1 MLKKYRNLW
10 IFGDSYSTPGYCV
23 SPGDSFWMAVA
34 QHLDVECVYNYSWPG
49 NSLDSVIHMLLSD
62 SDQYDWE
69 QDFLLIG
76 IPPLVRL
83 TVVSKNDKLSYHRRI
98 FDLDSNEIEQQL
110 ILCHHGLENLHF
122 YNDPA
127 AIRFE
132 DPTWTE
138 IQACRLIYLVNSWLD
153 SHQANYLLINLS
165 KDFQNDQPATGKFLL
180 EKCLNHPRN
189 ILLGDTY
196 YGINYGINK
205 PTDYAEY
212 GWHGHH
218 GAAGNQYYFENSLLP
233 RLKRLESC

>member
-10 IFGDSYSTPGYCV
+10 VFGDSYSTPSICV
-23 SPGDSFWMAVA
+23 DPIDSFWMAVGKE
-34 QHLDVECVYNYSWPG
+34 LNVDRVINYSWPG
-49 NSLDSVIHMLLSD
+49 NSLDSVVHTLISD
-62 SDQYDWE
+62 SDEYDWKN
-69 QDFLLIG
+69 DFFLIG

-83 TVVSKNDKLSYHRRI
+83 TVVGDDDKKSYHRRI
-98 FDLDSNEIEQQL
+98 FTLDSVEIEQQL
-110 ILCHHGLENLHF
+110 ILCHHGLENKQF
-122 YNDPA
+122 YNDPI

-153 SHQANYLLINLS
+153 SHRADYLLVNLS

-205 PTDYAEY
+205 PADYEEY
-212 GWHGHH
+212 GWDGHH
-218 GAAGNQYYFENSLLP
+218 GADGNRYYFENSLLP
-233 RLKRLESC
+233 RLKRLKLC